1 MRQGGLPG
9 GGEARTEPKRIGKL
23 KGKRPAGEVR
33 GRWERRKEGLGPGGG
48 YRGNGGRGAW
58 RIFEQKRTSSG
69 LWVRKIFL
77 AATWRTGAPE
87 SSRPASRPG
96 ETTRP
101 DWVRQGNGER
111 ARRAEPQQGVA
122 G

>member
-1 MRQGGLPG
+1 MRQEGFLEEGRLELSPEDREAEGKEAGGRGPR
-9 GGEARTEPKRIGKL
+9 EAGAE
-23 KGKRPAGEVR
+23 
-33 GRWERRKEGLGPGGG
+33 EGGPGTR
-48 YRGNGGRGAW
+48 RGLQRERGRGAW